1 MAEILKAHELPQ
13 QQQAPEALTHTNV
26 PRTVWQ
32 IRTPREASANDETY
46 DGAISAASEG
56 EPEWVWNTQE
66 KEAPTPRAIVEGAA
80 KIWASKL
87 IFPQWPQAPHTYS
100 RLVSAMEDVR
110 RAAND
115 VTYVDAA

>member
-46 DGAISAASEG
+46 DGAISAASDGGGSEWEQQTTGTPQTPEVLVRKAAQISIKGILVGSWAGDPG
-56 EPEWVWNTQE
+56 EYAALTQ
-66 KEAPTPRAIVEGAA
+66 
-80 KIWASKL
+80 
-87 IFPQWPQAPHTYS
+87 
-100 RLVSAMEDVR
+100 AMGDVR
-110 RAAND
+110 KAAND
-115 VTYVDAA
+115 ATHVNAA